1 MAVEPLSLERDRA
14 RALILRHGWN
24 TTAYQVLN
32 RGFQYWFPGEQD
44 AVVGFVGRRRVWVV
58 GGAPSCSADRLATVC
73 AGFES
78 AAGRA
83 GAAVCYVGAQGRVAE
98 RTLNDPGYSATV
110 IGTEPWWDPA
120 SWEGTLQAR
129 ASLWAQLNRARN
141 KGVQVRLLPAAE
153 PPGPAVEALLD
164 RWLGSKGLPPLGF
177 LTTPWLLDDLGDRR
191 LFIAERGELPVGFLV
206 LTPIPAREGWLV
218 EQIVRAPDAPNG
230 TAELLVDAAFRWMHR
245 SGARFASLGLAPL
258 AGDHPPPRP
267 EPWWLRAGLGWLRLH
282 GRRFYNFGGL
292 YAFKAKLAP
301 AGWDPVYAITN
312 RPRVTLGA
320 LAGVA
325 EAVVGDG
332 LLRFGGRLAGHALRA
347 EWRKMTKGAPSRAP

>member
-1 MAVEPLSLERDRA
+1 MPVDTRSADRDRA
-14 RALILRHGWN
+14 RELILRHGWN

-32 RGFQYWFPGEQD
+32 RGFQYWFPAERD

-58 GGAPSCSADRLATVC
+58 GGAPSCSADRLAAVC

-78 AAGRA
+78 AAARV
-83 GAAVCYVGAQGRVAE
+83 GAAVCYVGAQRRVAG
-98 RTLNDPGYSATV
+98 RTLDDPGYSATV

-120 SWEGTLQAR
+120 EWEGTLRAR
-129 ASLWAQLNRARN
+129 ASLRAQLNRARN
-141 KGVQVRLLPAAE
+141 KGVRVDLLAAGA
-153 PPGPAVEALLD
+153 PPGPGVEALLQ
-164 RWLGSKGLPPLGF
+164 RWLASKGLPPLGF
-177 LTTPWLLDDLGDRR
+177 LTTPWLLEDLRDRR
-191 LFIAERGELPVGFLV
+191 LFIAGCGDLPVGFLV

-230 TAELLVDAAFRWMHR
+230 TAELLVDAAFRWMHGE
-245 SGARFASLGLAPL
+245 GARFASLGLAPL
-258 AGDHPPPRP
+258 AGDHPSPRP
-267 EPWWLRAGLGWLRLH
+267 EPWWLRGGLGWLRLH

-301 AGWDPVYAITN
+301 AGWDPVYAIAN
-312 RPRVTLGA
+312 RPRVSVGTLV
-320 LAGVA
+320 GVG
-325 EAVVGDG
+325 EAVVGVG